1 MSQES
6 ECYRQTSAAPTTFGL
21 AVAMRVLLLSFGVLV
36 AGLGIGAAIEQT
48 CLGCL
53 DACCQNLEHP
63 KGYCDENCLTQYLE
77 CRDTHCTRCVQGTYK
92 RGWMNAIAPDLP
104 GSGYQPMLPPEYGIS
119 GTKPLEFR
127 AGQVTEIERRDKNDR
142 KDRKP
147 GRQQKRSPR
156 GSILSVR

>member
-1 MSQES
+1 MSRVFES
-6 ECYRQTSAAPTTFGL
+6 YGQALAVPPTLRL

-36 AGLGIGAAIEQT
+36 AGLGVGSAIEQT

-53 DACCQNLEHP
+53 DACCQNLAHP
-63 KGYCDENCLTQYLE
+63 KGYCDEDCARRYVE

-104 GSGYQPMLPPEYGIS
+104 GSGYRPILPPEYGVS

-127 AGQVTEIERRDKNDR
+127 VGQVTEIERPGK
-142 KDRKP
+142 KDREDKKS
-147 GRQQKRSPR
+147 GRQQKRTPR